1 MTTRKRLVFY
11 HFCLFAGMCGTL
23 FATAPALAP
32 PVIVWGCLYLAGL
45 VPLYLLGYWQRM
57 GRAAMRRRAP
67 LAILGM
73 VALWLAMTAIAGP
86 GPGVFALLLS
96 VWSLWPRRMATTVP

>member
-11 HFCLFAGMCGTL
+11 HLCLFAGMGGTL
-23 FATAPALAP
+23 LTVAPALAP

-45 VPLYLLGYWQRM
+45 VPLYLLGYWLRLGQ
-57 GRAAMRRRAP
+57 AAMRRRAL

-73 VALWLAMTAIAGP
+73 VALWLAMTVIAGH
-86 GPGVFALLLS
+86 GPGVFAMLLS
-96 VWSLWPRRMATTVP
+96 VWSLWPRRMATTAP